1 MRACHGRSIVKRLG
15 AGLLVIG
22 ALCLALVPGGGGGA
36 AGHAR
41 ARAPAGFPH
50 PARVALMVFENRSFR
65 QVIGSPNAPY
75 LNRLARRHALATNYF
90 AITHPSLPNY
100 IALTTGTTGEVT
112 GNCSSCDTGLPSL
125 VNQLDSSHISWRAY
139 FESLPTNAGASVT
152 RAGRYNK
159 HYNPFVYSDRVSDSP
174 RARSKVV
181 GFSRLRRDL
190 AGHRLPRFSWIAPNV
205 RHDGHNHALRGADAF
220 AARTVPKVVHALG
233 PRGVLYLTWDEG
245 IRRDRAGVGGSP
257 GGGHIALIAAGGA
270 ARRGATTSVPA
281 DHYALLR
288 TIEANFG
295 LPALGKAGS
304 SSTPLLRGL
313 LKG

>member
-1 MRACHGRSIVKRLG
+1 
-15 AGLLVIG
+15 
-22 ALCLALVPGGGGGA
+22 
-36 AGHAR
+36 
-41 ARAPAGFPH
+41 
-50 PARVALMVFENRSFR
+50 VALMVLENRSYS
-65 QVIGSPNAPY
+65 QVIGSPHAPY
-75 LNRLARRHALATNYF
+75 LNHLAHTHALATNYF

-139 FESLPTNAGASVT
+139 FESLPRNAAASVT

-159 HYNPFVYSDRVSDSP
+159 HYNPFVYTDRVSDNP

-181 GFSRLRRDL
+181 GFGRLRRDL
-190 AGHRLPRFSWIAPNV
+190 ARHRLPRFSWIAPNV
-205 RHDGHNHALRGADAF
+205 HHDGHNHPLLSADAF
-220 AARTVPKVVHALG
+220 AARTVPKVLRALG

-245 IRRDRAGVGGSP
+245 SRHDRAGLGASP

-270 ARRGATTSVPA
+270 ARTGATTPTPA
-281 DHYALLR
+281 NHYALLR

-295 LPALGKAGS
+295 LPALGNAGS
-304 SSTPLLRGL
+304 SSTPLLSGL
-313 LKG
+313 LRGR